1 MDWDRLTSAEKD
13 EIIKAMKSPNVQE
26 GFLSDKGDSE
36 YGVLDKVLKEQQVAK
51 KSYDQE
57 RYISRKHWIW
67 TNNRLKNLPY
77 DCRQKLVDM
86 AKEDVKLCIDNN
98 SIDDPICIS
107 MAEEAQD
114 METYL
119 G

>member
-57 RYISRKHWIW
+57 RYIGRKHWIW
-67 TNNRLKNLPY
+67 TNNRLKKLSY
-77 DCRQKLVDM
+77 DCRQKLIDM
-86 AKEDVKLCIDNN
+86 AKEDVKLCIGNN

-114 METYL
+114 MEAYL